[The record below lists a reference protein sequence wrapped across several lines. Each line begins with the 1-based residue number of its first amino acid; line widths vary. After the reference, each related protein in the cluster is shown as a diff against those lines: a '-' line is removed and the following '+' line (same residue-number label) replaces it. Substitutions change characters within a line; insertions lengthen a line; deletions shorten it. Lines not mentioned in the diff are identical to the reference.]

1 VAQGA
6 LRLRLAAALTGTAA
20 VVTEIA
26 APAGAPPLAALD
38 ATVGIAFAAG
48 AAATAAASPRVS
60 ALALMVAAAWTI
72 GTLTGLG
79 GIPAPVATA
88 ATLLHR
94 GPLCVLI
101 LVYPGGRLHG
111 SAARGL
117 AVMALL
123 APLAPGGSGPAATAT
138 VAGFVAVAVATAA
151 ARATAALRAPRVA
164 AATAGSAI
172 AATAVLGAAELGSS
186 GELLVAYDI
195 VLLATAAGL
204 LAPLAAGR
212 WSAAAATGLVIEL
225 GAAPPGAPVTTRLA
239 EVLLDPGLEL
249 RLQLPGGS
257 WTDEAGCP
265 VPPPD
270 AVNGDRALTRHR
282 LGDGTEVVLLH
293 DPAAVP
299 DPATAEAAVAVAAV
313 TVANAHQ
320 DRAVQARIAQ
330 LERLRRGL
338 VDAVDEERRQLEAE
352 LRSGPLRNAEELA
365 RRLLALPDEQSRA
378 LHHEVALVRTELAA
392 IARGL
397 YPDALLE
404 HGLADALAGAVAGAP
419 TPVAVHSELGSAVI
433 PREIALTAYYVASE
447 ALVNV
452 AKHAPTARA
461 RIDLSA
467 STDELVVRV
476 IDDGAGGADPDGDGL
491 AGLRDRVAAVGGQFS
506 VRSAPNAGTAI
517 EARLP
522 LAAPG
527 RRGPAA
533 ASQAPTQP
541 VQSAPQAEDRRG

>member
-1 VAQGA
+1 MAQGA
-6 LRLRLAAALTGTAA
+6 LRLRLAAALTATAA

-60 ALALMVAAAWTI
+60 TLALMVSATWTI

-79 GIPAPVATA
+79 GITAPVASA
-88 ATLLHR
+88 AILLHR
-94 GPLCVLI
+94 APLCVLI
-101 LVYPGGRLHG
+101 LVYPGRRLHG
-111 SAARGL
+111 SASRGL
-117 AVMALL
+117 AVIALL
-123 APLAPGGSGPAATAT
+123 APLAPGGSAPAATAAAAGLV
-138 VAGFVAVAVATAA
+138 VAATATAA
-151 ARATAALRAPRVA
+151 ARATATLRPPRL
-164 AATAGSAI
+164 AATAAASAVAVT
-172 AATAVLGAAELGSS
+172 AALGAAELGSS

-212 WSAAAATGLVIEL
+212 WSATAATELVVEI
-225 GAAPPGAPVTTRLA
+225 GAAPPGAPVTGRLA

-249 RLQLPGGS
+249 RLRLPGGA
-257 WTDEAGCP
+257 WTDEAGRP
-265 VPPPD
+265 VPRPSVVD
-270 AVNGDRALTRHR
+270 GDRAVTRHL

-299 DPATAEAAVAVAAV
+299 DPATAEAVVAVAAV
-313 TVANAHQ
+313 TVANAHL
-320 DRAVQARIAQ
+320 DRAVQARIEQ
-330 LERLRRGL
+330 LQRLRRGL
-338 VDAVDEERRQLEAE
+338 VDAVDEERRQLEGE

-365 RRLLALPDEQSRA
+365 QRLLALPGEQGRA
-378 LHHEVALVRTELAA
+378 LHDEVALVRTELAA

-404 HGLADALAGAVAGAP
+404 RGLAGALAGAAAGAP
-419 TPVAVHSELGSAVI
+419 TPVAIESQLDSAAI

-452 AKHAPTARA
+452 AKHAPAAHARV
-461 RIDLSA
+461 DLSA
-467 STDELVVRV
+467 STDELLVRV
-476 IDDGAGGADPDGDGL
+476 TDDGAGGADPDGDGL
-491 AGLRDRVAAVGGQFS
+491 AGLRDRVAAVGGELS
-506 VRSAPNAGTAI
+506 VRSAPDAGTAI

-522 LAAPG
+522 LG
-527 RRGPAA
+527 G
-533 ASQAPTQP
+533 
-541 VQSAPQAEDRRG
+541 G